1 MFKIVVEQK
10 RLALDGGEVSLVS
23 KFNLVDLAG
32 EKHLL
37 CCITSYC
44 IVFTFIY
51 RTGRCNQ

>member
-32 EKHLL
+32 EKNLLCYIVL
-37 CCITSYC
+37 CCIL
-44 IVFTFIY
+44 FTFGY
-51 RTGRCNQ
+51 RTGR